1 MGDEE
6 GTSNGGGA
14 EGTVGFHYL
23 KSEAMNNGISIGI
36 GNDGGE
42 YSSGGSEGFR
52 TYKRRRH
59 GRSSADSKDRDDE
72 RVCVEAASRLA
83 AQVFAQSLFLLV
95 ACYTFNCKMG
105 FLCYSILSSCKWL

>member
-6 GTSNGGGA
+6 GTSNGGGT
-14 EGTVGFHYL
+14 EGTEGFHYL

-42 YSSGGSEGFR
+42 CSSGGSEGLR

-72 RVCVEAASRLA
+72 RVCVEAASHLA
-83 AQVFAQSLFLLV
+83 AQVFAQSLSFCCMLYFQLQD
-95 ACYTFNCKMG
+95 G
-105 FLCYSILSSCKWL
+105 FAMLFHFEQL